1 MEAEHGN
8 PDGVCVETSLEG
20 RLRAGAT
27 QEANRKGGTNPQ
39 RDRMAQ
45 DRMAQDRMAQ
55 EAKAGGR
62 KATGTAR
69 ERRA

>member
-45 DRMAQDRMAQ
+45 
-55 EAKAGGR
+55 EAKAGDR
-62 KATGTAR
+62 KVTGTAR